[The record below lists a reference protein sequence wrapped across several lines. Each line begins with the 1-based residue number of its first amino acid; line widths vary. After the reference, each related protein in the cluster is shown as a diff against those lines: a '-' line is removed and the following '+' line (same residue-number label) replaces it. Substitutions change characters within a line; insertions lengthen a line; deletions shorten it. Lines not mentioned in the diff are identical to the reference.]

1 MTNKALDK
9 YIALQSQIE
18 DQLELLKQKIQEAQ
32 DNTLPEDINW
42 SHVGD
47 LGHIQKALEN
57 LINPI

>member
-9 YIALQSQIE
+9 YIALQGQIE

-32 DNTLPEDINW
+32 DNALPEDINW
-42 SHVGD
+42 GHVGD
-47 LGHIQKALEN
+47 LSHVQKVLEN